1 MSKSPGHQKWPDHK
15 IVERRVGERLQ
26 VAADGETVAD
36 STDVIRLEEDGSPVR
51 FYFAR
56 GDVKVDR
63 LTRSATTTKCPFK
76 GVATYF
82 DLNVGGNTLK
92 DAVWSYEGPTTSTR
106 QSRADSRSTMTNF
119 RASTSKQHL
128 DGARAPH

>member
-51 FYFAR
+51 YYFAR

-92 DAVWSYEGPTTSTR
+92 DAVWSYEDPYDEHSAIKGRFAFHDDKFPSIDI
-106 QSRADSRSTMTNF
+106 QA
-119 RASTSKQHL
+119 AS
-128 DGARAPH
+128 